1 EPRTKRG
8 HTPLQIACAL
18 GHLEVVQ
25 ALVELGANVDASSP
39 DGVALEIA
47 TRQGKGDVAAWL
59 SKRT

>member
-1 EPRTKRG
+1 
-8 HTPLQIACAL
+8 
-18 GHLEVVQ
+18 VVQ